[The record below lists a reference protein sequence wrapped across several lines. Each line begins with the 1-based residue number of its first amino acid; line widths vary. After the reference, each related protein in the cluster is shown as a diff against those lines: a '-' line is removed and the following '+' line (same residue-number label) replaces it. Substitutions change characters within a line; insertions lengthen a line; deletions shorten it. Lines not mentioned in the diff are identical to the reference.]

1 MKTKIRLRETGKNL
15 GLTFKEDVCNFYK
28 LQDGIIFE
36 MELRDD
42 CIILYPTSEIK
53 ERSARGRKKKE
64 EWFLPRATKVVRGML
79 LTLYYLTFLIT
90 LLFTLLHTL
99 GIYKNIAL
107 SQQIIGEIKILWYD
121 LYTET

>member
-28 LQDGIIFE
+28 LQDGTIFE

-64 EWFLPRATKVVRGML
+64 EWFLISSNESGER
-79 LTLYYLTFLIT
+79 TFSNLNQS
-90 LLFTLLHTL
+90 L
-99 GIYKNIAL
+99 
-107 SQQIIGEIKILWYD
+107 
-121 LYTET
+121 